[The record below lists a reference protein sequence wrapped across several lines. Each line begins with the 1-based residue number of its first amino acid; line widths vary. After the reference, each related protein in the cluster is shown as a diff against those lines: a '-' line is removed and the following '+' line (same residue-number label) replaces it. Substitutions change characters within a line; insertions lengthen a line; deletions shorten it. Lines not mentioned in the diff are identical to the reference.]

1 VAGLSPDSPG
11 TNTAPAP
18 EVPGPRPPDVRE
30 QIAVLANLRW
40 LIFKNS
46 LRSLR
51 GRLELVS
58 TIFTG
63 LGLTVGWLGMGVGL
77 AIGAYFL
84 VSRAHGQWLPALFW
98 LVFVFWQF
106 FPIVTTVMAASFDS
120 ANLLQFPI
128 AFSSYFWLALAYGC
142 ADPVSIAAT
151 FWLLCIVAGCAAANL
166 AFLWAALPVL
176 ILFAAFNLLLG
187 RALMAWIDRWLAQRR
202 TREIMGF
209 LFFLLLISF
218 QLIGPIASRWHHLSG
233 PASDR
238 IAALLP
244 YERALPPGLAGD
256 ALIRAGQGDVAGAVV
271 RCIALAVYASLF
283 GVLFAWRLRAQFRGE
298 NLSESA
304 APAAIQGPRS
314 TYVSWRLK
322 GLSPPVAAV
331 FEKEVH
337 SLLRSGPML
346 FTLIAPLFVLFIFRA
361 RSSVIHHAPTGA
373 FMPGSSHIMAFIFP
387 IGAAYALLILTN
399 LIYNCLGTEGPGIQF
414 YFVAPIQFQ
423 SVFIGKNLAYC
434 CILLIDIVLVW
445 VGVRFLYQVP
455 RADIVFTT
463 LLALVFALQ
472 VDLAAGNILS
482 LYFPKK
488 YDMAVFG
495 RKNTSQ
501 VAALI
506 GLAVQAFVIGIA
518 GVTLFVG
525 YFLHRPW
532 LSDVIL
538 LLLAAL
544 AFIGYRFTLKLCNRI
559 ASERREALAA
569 ELCRVG

>member
-1 VAGLSPDSPG
+1 
-11 TNTAPAP
+11 
-18 EVPGPRPPDVRE
+18 
-30 QIAVLANLRW
+30 
-40 LIFKNS
+40 
-46 LRSLR
+46 
-51 GRLELVS
+51 
-58 TIFTG
+58 
-63 LGLTVGWLGMGVGL
+63 
-77 AIGAYFL
+77 
-84 VSRAHGQWLPALFW
+84 
-98 LVFVFWQF
+98 
-106 FPIVTTVMAASFDS
+106 
-120 ANLLQFPI
+120 
-128 AFSSYFWLALAYGC
+128 
-142 ADPVSIAAT
+142 
-151 FWLLCIVAGCAAANL
+151 
-166 AFLWAALPVL
+166 
-176 ILFAAFNLLLG
+176 
-187 RALMAWIDRWLAQRR
+187 
-202 TREIMGF
+202 
-209 LFFLLLISF
+209 
-218 QLIGPIASRWHHLSG
+218 
-233 PASDR
+233 
-238 IAALLP
+238 
-244 YERALPPGLAGD
+244 
-256 ALIRAGQGDVAGAVV
+256 
-271 RCIALAVYASLF
+271 
-283 GVLFAWRLRAQFRGE
+283 LRAQFRGE

-304 APAAIQGPRS
+304 APTAIQGPRS
-314 TYVSWRLK
+314 RYVSWRLK

-346 FTLIAPLFVLFIFRA
+346 LTLIVPIFVLFIFRA
-361 RSSVIHHAPTGA
+361 RFSIAHHAAVRTGMPVSTNLLA
-373 FMPGSSHIMAFIFP
+373 FVFP

-423 SVFIGKNLAYC
+423 SVFIGKNLAHC
-434 CILLIDIVLVW
+434 CIMLIDIVLVW

-463 LLALVFALQ
+463 LLALGFALQ